1 VHDAYREQLLMNP
14 EIIELPAQ
22 HIAGTIVAEVDGT
35 VAGFAVTLGEGQIVE
50 LDGLFVEPALLRR
63 GIGRALVRRAI
74 ADARR
79 AGATRMHVISGPES
93 APFYQRC
100 GFAVVGRVQTLL
112 AAALRLETSLDQ
124 S

>member
-1 VHDAYREQLLMNP
+1 MHDAYREQILAKP
-14 EIIELPAQ
+14 EIIELLAR

-35 VAGFAVTLGEGQIVE
+35 VAGFAVVLDEGETVE
-50 LDGLFVEPALLRR
+50 LDGLFVEPELMGH
-63 GIGRALVRRAI
+63 GIGRALVARAI

-100 GFAVVGRVQTLL
+100 GFAEVGRVQTLL